1 VLPHPGPLIRM
12 PARGRTMTN
21 RPAFLACAAA
31 VAVAL
36 CASAPVHAQPASATR
51 PITPEMRASL
61 DARINAVEAI
71 VAAVERGADADS
83 LTAANLIWLREGLYR
98 LTLDQLQA
106 IGTPTSLRDAADA
119 LARVRDASPQIGST
133 SVELVYYPVTPC
145 RYIDTRV
152 IGGAISGT
160 RTYDLAFT
168 GGAFGGSI
176 GCDPKATVGGDED
189 QIGALA
195 INVAIVGPT
204 AAPAFIGARPAG
216 GTTTTALV
224 NWWEQGPSV
233 QASNAGIV
241 STNQATATS
250 AEIEFFGGPSH
261 IIVDVFGVFA
271 APTATALDCVAGTI
285 ASTTLNTTTRNFDL
299 TAGACPA
306 GYAKVSVNCSITG
319 GDFAGGKLRRSQGG
333 INNPN
338 AAATCAGYYTGA
350 TTVGVTAQARC
361 CRVPGR

>member
-1 VLPHPGPLIRM
+1 MTHRPG
-12 PARGRTMTN
+12 
-21 RPAFLACAAA
+21 FLACAAA
-31 VAVAL
+31 IAAAL
-36 CASAPVHAQPASATR
+36 CAPVTAFAQPASATR
-51 PITPEMRASL
+51 AITPEMRASL
-61 DARINAVEAI
+61 DARIRAVEAI
-71 VAAVERGADADS
+71 VTAVERGPDAAS
-83 LTAANLIWLREGLYR
+83 LTVANVIWLREGLYR

-106 IGTPTSLRDAADA
+106 IGTPSSLAEAAEA

-133 SVELVYYPVTPC
+133 AVELVYYPITPC

-152 IGGAISGT
+152 IGGAISGA

-176 GCDPKATVGGDED
+176 GCDPKAAVGGDED

-204 AAPAFIGARPAG
+204 AAPAFIGVRPTGSTA
-216 GTTTTALV
+216 TTALV

-241 STNQATATS
+241 STNQSPTTS

-261 IIVDVFGVFA
+261 VIVDVFGVFA
-271 APTATALDCVAGTI
+271 APTATALDCVAGTLV
-285 ASTTLNTTTRNFDL
+285 STTLDATTRNYDL

-319 GDFAGGKLRRSQGG
+319 GDFTGGKLRRSQGG

-338 AAATCAGYYTGA
+338 ATATCAGHYSGT